1 MAHLISP
8 SLLSANFCNL
18 EKDIEM
24 LNNSQADW
32 LHVDVM
38 DGVFVPNISFGQP
51 VIKHIKKIAKKPL
64 DVHLM
69 IVEPDKFFEDYKNCG
84 ADIIT
89 IHYEACTHLHRSL
102 SKIKQL
108 GMKAGVVL
116 NPHTPICVLEDII
129 QMCDIVLLMSVNP
142 GFGGQSFI
150 ENTYDKI
157 KALKQL
163 IERKQAN
170 CLIEVDGGV
179 NTANY
184 KKLIQ
189 AGADILVAGNAV
201 FAAEN
206 PIETIKELK
215 TI

>member
-51 VIKHIKKIAKKPL
+51 IIKHIKKIAKKPL

-89 IHYEACTHLHRSL
+89 VHYEACTHLHRSL
-102 SKIKQL
+102 SKIRQL

-116 NPHTPICVLEDII
+116 NPHTPVCVLEDII
-129 QMCDIVLLMSVNP
+129 EMCDLVLLMSVNP

-150 ENTYDKI
+150 ENTYSKI
-157 KALKQL
+157 KTLKQL
-163 IERKQAN
+163 IEKKNPN

-184 KKLIQ
+184 KKLIE
-189 AGADILVAGNAV
+189 AGADVLVAGNAV

-206 PIETIKELK
+206 PTETIKQLK

>member
-129 QMCDIVLLMSVNP
+129 QMCDVVLLMSVNP

-189 AGADILVAGNAV
+189 AGADVLVAGNAV
-201 FAAEN
+201 FATEN